1 MIKITDVMALIMALF
16 VNVALIAS
24 NKPIV
29 FPPFMN

>member
-1 MIKITDVMALIMALF
+1 MALIMALF